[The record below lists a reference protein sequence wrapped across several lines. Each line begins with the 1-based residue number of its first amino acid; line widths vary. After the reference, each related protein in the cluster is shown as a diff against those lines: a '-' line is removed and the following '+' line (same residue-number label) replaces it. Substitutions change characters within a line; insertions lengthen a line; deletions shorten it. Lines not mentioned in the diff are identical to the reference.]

1 MKRIAV
7 ALALV
12 LMVLTPAGSPADD
25 PGKPGTAAS
34 KQKGGGYG
42 QRVSIALTC
51 AIIACV
57 VAGVAVGVVR
67 AMREMRV
74 WKTNRERRRLAWE
87 NEPEPKEP
95 A

>member
-7 ALALV
+7 ALVALV
-12 LMVLTPAGSPADD
+12 VMVSTPARSAADD

-67 AMREMRV
+67 EMRA
-74 WKTNRERRRLAWE
+74 WQTNRERRRQTWE